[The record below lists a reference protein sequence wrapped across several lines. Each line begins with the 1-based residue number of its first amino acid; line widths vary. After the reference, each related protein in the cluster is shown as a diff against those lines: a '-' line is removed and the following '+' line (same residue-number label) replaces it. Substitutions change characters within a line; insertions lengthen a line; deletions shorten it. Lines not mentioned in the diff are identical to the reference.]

1 MRHAFPLCP
10 CVQAHLL
17 LLGGFPE
24 KRRQVQQPLQTNRGK
39 VLAVMTSGGQ
49 VEKV

>member
-1 MRHAFPLCP
+1 MLSLCP

-17 LLGGFPE
+17 LLGGFLE
-24 KRRQVQQPLQTNRGK
+24 KWREVQQPLEASRGK
-39 VLAVMTSGGQ
+39 VLAVVAEDGQ